1 MQVLFLIAMMPIVI
15 ADFRHDVIPNIYL
28 KYLSLF
34 LCVAW
39 IVHGIPQATY
49 IALSLISICL
59 LAMAKFGMGDVKL
72 LSILLLILQPK
83 IEVFAAF
90 LALFSVAHILIS
102 TARNRAIPA
111 SIPLAPAI
119 FSALITY
126 LATR

>member
-1 MQVLFLIAMMPIVI
+1 MQVLFLIAMMPIVV
-15 ADFRHDVIPNIYL
+15 ADLRHHVIPNIYL

-34 LCVAW
+34 LCVTW